1 MPRLSYTEQIVEK
14 FSRLSSHYQRLVLDR
29 LTELHEESNDNL
41 MLVPTKVLLDEKDKT
56 ISTLRITIG
65 EQDSYIQELES
76 TITSLKDEVN
86 PELTR
91 RDKKAIMKKLRSQQE
106 FIDMETEK
114 VRYQNKYNSLYW
126 QYERLKKKYDE
137 LLRSQSAVKNPSE
150 P

>member
-1 MPRLSYTEQIVEK
+1 MSRLSYTEQIIEK
-14 FSRLSSHYQRLVLDR
+14 FSRLSSHYQRLVLDK
-29 LTELHEESNDNL
+29 LNEIHEESNDNL
-41 MLVPTKVLLDEKDKT
+41 MLVPTKVLLEEKDKT

-91 RDKKAIMKKLRSQQE
+91 HDRKAIMKKLRSQQE

-126 QYERLKKKYDE
+126 QHERLKKKYDE
-137 LLRSQSAVKNPSE
+137 LLKSQSAVENPAE

>member
-41 MLVPTKVLLDEKDKT
+41 MLVPTKVLLEEKDKT
-56 ISTLRITIG
+56 ISALRRTIG

-126 QYERLKKKYDE
+126 QHERLKKKYDE
-137 LLRSQSAVKNPSE
+137 LVRSQSAVKNPAE